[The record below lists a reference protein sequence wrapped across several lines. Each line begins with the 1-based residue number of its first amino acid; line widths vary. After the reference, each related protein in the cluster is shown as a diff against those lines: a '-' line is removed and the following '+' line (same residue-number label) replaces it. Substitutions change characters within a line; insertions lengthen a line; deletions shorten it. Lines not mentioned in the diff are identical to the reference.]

1 LGDRAAARFA
11 AACNFNVGAD
21 AMTPFERKD
30 IPWIVAIGIAVVIII
45 LIVTAYNA

>member
-11 AACNFNVGAD
+11 AACNSNVGAD

-30 IPWIVAIGIAVVIII
+30 MPWIIGAAIAVIIII
-45 LIVTAYNA
+45 LIITAYHA